1 MLPYGCCGSIC
12 KNSAVLFTFHRF
24 YGIISLIDKL
34 EFDEGGYFVKKIIAL
49 VLALLYGLALISCS
63 AEAVLNDI
71 SSTKMIEIYDYET
84 DTSIEITDQETI
96 NRICENILSLK
107 LSKMHYNKPTSSVY
121 TLTFFD
127 TNGNQIEVVG
137 IPSHNWIRCNDAFYN
152 ITEGQFDREYIATL
166 FD

>member
-1 MLPYGCCGSIC
+1 M
-12 KNSAVLFTFHRF
+12 K
-24 YGIISLIDKL
+24 KL
-34 EFDEGGYFVKKIIAL
+34 IAL
-49 VLALLYGLALISCS
+49 GLALLCGLALISCS
-63 AEAVLNDI
+63 AKEVLNDI
-71 SSTKMIEIYDYET
+71 SSTKMIEIYDFET

-96 NRICENILSLK
+96 NRICENLLSLK
-107 LSKMHYNKPTSSVY
+107 LSKMHDNKPTSSVY

-166 FD
+166 FG

>member
-1 MLPYGCCGSIC
+1 M
-12 KNSAVLFTFHRF
+12 
-24 YGIISLIDKL
+24 
-34 EFDEGGYFVKKIIAL
+34 KKIIAL
-49 VLALLYGLALISCS
+49 VLALLCGLALISCS
-63 AEAVLNDI
+63 AKAVLNDI
-71 SSTKMIEIYDYET
+71 SSTKMIEIYNYET
-84 DTSIEITDQETI
+84 DISIEITDQETI

-121 TLTFFD
+121 TLTFLD

-152 ITEGQFDREYIATL
+152 ITEGQLDREYIATL

>member
-1 MLPYGCCGSIC
+1 M
-12 KNSAVLFTFHRF
+12 T
-24 YGIISLIDKL
+24 
-34 EFDEGGYFVKKIIAL
+34 
-49 VLALLYGLALISCS
+49 LLCGLALISCS
-63 AEAVLNDI
+63 AKAVLNNI
-71 SSTKMIEIYDYET
+71 SSTKVIEIYDYET

-107 LSKMHYNKPTSSVY
+107 LSKMHYNKPTASVY

>member
-1 MLPYGCCGSIC
+1 
-12 KNSAVLFTFHRF
+12 
-24 YGIISLIDKL
+24 
-34 EFDEGGYFVKKIIAL
+34 
-49 VLALLYGLALISCS
+49 
-63 AEAVLNDI
+63 
-71 SSTKMIEIYDYET
+71 MIEIYDYET
-84 DTSIEITDQETI
+84 DTSIEIIDQETI

>member
-1 MLPYGCCGSIC
+1 M
-12 KNSAVLFTFHRF
+12 
-24 YGIISLIDKL
+24 
-34 EFDEGGYFVKKIIAL
+34 KKIIAL
-49 VLALLYGLALISCS
+49 VLALLCGLALISCS
-63 AEAVLNDI
+63 AKEVLNDI

-84 DTSIEITDQETI
+84 DTSIEITDQEMI

-152 ITEGQFDREYIATL
+152 ITDGQFDREYIATL
-166 FD
+166 FG